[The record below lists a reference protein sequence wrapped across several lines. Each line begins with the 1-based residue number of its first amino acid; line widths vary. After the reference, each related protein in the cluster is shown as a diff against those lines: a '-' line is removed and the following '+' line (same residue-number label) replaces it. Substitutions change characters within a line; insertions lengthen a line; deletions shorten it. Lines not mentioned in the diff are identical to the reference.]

1 MTKTIEILRRE
12 RERRKLKFNKI
23 LWTKLENGKLSYAW
37 YTKLSKKG
45 EPLGLGRW
53 NWNIEFVIFWSSS
66 STSNGKIHT
75 NSTKRTTKTV
85 TFVCFFF
92 FFPCTIFL
100 YCALHIVFMLSG
112 ISFLLFS
119 HETPIHPFWRSSH
132 NNPIKSKESLRF
144 SRKHI
149 C

>member
-92 FFPCTIFL
+92 FFPLHNFPVLCFAHSVYVIWNIFPL
-100 YCALHIVFMLSG
+100 ILSWNTHP
-112 ISFLLFS
+112 SFLKKF
-119 HETPIHPFWRSSH
+119 TQ
-132 NNPIKSKESLRF
+132 
-144 SRKHI
+144 
-149 C
+149 

>member
-92 FFPCTIFL
+92 FPLHNFPVLCFAHSVYVIWNIFHL
-100 YCALHIVFMLSG
+100 ILSWNTHQ
-112 ISFLLFS
+112 SFLKKF
-119 HETPIHPFWRSSH
+119 TQ
-132 NNPIKSKESLRF
+132 
-144 SRKHI
+144 
-149 C
+149 